1 MIGLILGN
9 RYEITEKIADGGMAF
24 VYKALDKT
32 LDRVV
37 AVKILRPEFSED
49 NEFLEKFKN
58 EAQSAA
64 RLNHPNIVNVYD
76 VGQQDKIHYIIM
88 EYVDGMNLKDLIKEE
103 GAIDEIRALEIVKG
117 ISKALG
123 KAHEHKIIHRD
134 IKPHNIM
141 LGSGDIVKVGDFGIA
156 KAVTTSTITNVGS
169 VIGSVHYF
177 SPEQARGG
185 YIDERS
191 DIYSLGIVL
200 FEMLVGR
207 VPFKGDTPVNIALK
221 HIHEEIEF
229 PDDLGFEISEEVKML
244 VYKMTKKTPDKRH
257 KNVQEV
263 IRDIELL
270 ENDMIPDFEEEE
282 DDDYVTKKVDVN
294 EVNKEKREYKKQEE
308 SGGKKPM
315 ARRKQTSQ
323 KKMGKGM
330 MALAV
335 IAALLASGLFVGGA
349 YYFKDVFFSQKYEVP
364 GLEGLTQKEAAEKVK
379 NMGFE
384 VVIDREDETSDKKP
398 GTIISQDPA
407 EGTKA
412 EKGQV
417 IKVVISAGQNKVEV
431 PDLADMKLDDI
442 SDILEEAKLNQGR
455 VEYEFSPS
463 IPEGT
468 IISQSPEAG
477 EEAEENSE
485 VDIVVSKG
493 KEEVVKDI
501 PNLVGKNIEDVKS
514 LLGSFKMGDIS
525 YREDRNKE
533 EGVVLSQTPKATGQA
548 PEATEISVV
557 VNKIEERTIKRS
569 MSITLPEKE
578 VVRVVVR
585 DSSTGVT
592 VYDKKVIPSEVG
604 GALSVELEGKPKEK
618 KNFDVQI
625 DGTSYGNTTVEF

>member
-1 MIGLILGN
+1 
-9 RYEITEKIADGGMAF
+9 
-24 VYKALDKT
+24 
-32 LDRVV
+32 
-37 AVKILRPEFSED
+37 
-49 NEFLEKFKN
+49 
-58 EAQSAA
+58 
-64 RLNHPNIVNVYD
+64 
-76 VGQQDKIHYIIM
+76 
-88 EYVDGMNLKDLIKEE
+88 
-103 GAIDEIRALEIVKG
+103 
-117 ISKALG
+117 
-123 KAHEHKIIHRD
+123 
-134 IKPHNIM
+134 
-141 LGSGDIVKVGDFGIA
+141 
-156 KAVTTSTITNVGS
+156 
-169 VIGSVHYF
+169 
-177 SPEQARGG
+177 
-185 YIDERS
+185 
-191 DIYSLGIVL
+191 
-200 FEMLVGR
+200 MLVGR

-229 PDDLGFEISEEVKML
+229 PEDLGFQISEEVKML

-468 IISQSPEAG
+468 IISQNPEAG

-548 PEATEISVV
+548 PEGTEISVV

-618 KNFDVQI
+618 KNFEVQI